1 MPDQHLLFDAYDVAV
16 VTLESLQAAARY
28 DRANLRAK
36 LSRRLRLGFPAN
48 VEPDPYLMRALGET
62 CLATLEDDHDAEQA
76 LALFVRE
83 GVRTEDEAIEALV
96 DWTARRERSRL
107 GRLRQ
112 LRQLRASKLSSA

>member
-1 MPDQHLLFDAYDVAV
+1 MPDQHPLFDAYDLAV
-16 VTLESLQAAARY
+16 VTLESLQAAARH

-36 LSRRLRLGFPAN
+36 LGRRLRLGFPAN
-48 VEPDPYLMRALGET
+48 IEPDLDLMRALRET

-83 GVRTEDEAIEALV
+83 GVRTEDDAIEALV

-107 GRLRQ
+107 GRM
-112 LRQLRASKLSSA
+112 RQLRASKLSSA